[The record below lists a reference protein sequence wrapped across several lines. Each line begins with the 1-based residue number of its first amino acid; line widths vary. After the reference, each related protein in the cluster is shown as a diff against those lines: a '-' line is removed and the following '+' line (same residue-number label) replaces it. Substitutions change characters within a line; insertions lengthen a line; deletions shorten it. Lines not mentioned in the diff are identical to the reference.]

1 MEWRD
6 IDETDGRYS
15 VSSMGDVRRNPIKQM
30 QSNGVPHVYK
40 ERILKKQLNNWGYYC
55 VNYNIN
61 GRIVR
66 RCVHRLVAEAFI
78 PNLDNKPQVNHID
91 GIKTNNRVDNLEWV
105 TQSENNLHA
114 FNVLDKKVKRVECI
128 DTGEVFRSVK
138 SAAEALGVCLP
149 TLSDHLHG
157 NSKTCRGKRYR
168 IIQRKLGKE

>member
-6 IDETDGRYS
+6 IGETDGRYS
-15 VSSMGDVRRNPIKQM
+15 VSSMGDVRRNPIEQM
-30 QSNGVPHVYK
+30 QSDGVPHVYR
-40 ERILKKQLNNWGYYC
+40 EHILKKQLNNWGYYC
-55 VNYNIN
+55 VNYSIN
-61 GRIVR
+61 GRMVR

-91 GIKTNNRVDNLEWV
+91 GVKTNNRVDNLEWV

-114 FNVLDKKVKRVECI
+114 FNVLNKKVKRVECI

-138 SAAEALGVCLP
+138 SAAETLGVRP
-149 TLSDHLHG
+149 STLSDHLHG

-168 IIQRKLGKE
+168 IA